1 MCVASSKKIFHIV
14 SSVVRKICLSCLSRP
29 RCRRG
34 LWESKNGIPLPLP
47 RSFPCFELDRVARK
61 TSHLFLRGD
70 GARRRR
76 KKKIESRVNFAGG
89 PSASSLLRQERARAH
104 SRSLSP
110 RGITPPRS
118 LSPSSSFS
126 RGASEL
132 RTCCARSKLGHK
144 SPREGVCTNEE
155 GRSSEEGSDC

>member
-34 LWESKNGIPLPLP
+34 LWESKNGIPFPLP

-89 PSASSLLRQERARAH
+89 PSASSLLRQERAR
-104 SRSLSP
+104 SLSLTQSE
-110 RGITPPRS
+110 GNNATTVAF
-118 LSPSSSFS
+118 SFFLIQS
-126 RGASEL
+126 RGERAPNVL
-132 RTCCARSKLGHK
+132 RSIKVGTQVA
-144 SPREGVCTNEE
+144 EGGGVYQ
-155 GRSSEEGSDC
+155 